1 MANKRYDF
9 SCDITRGRTIDCKDQ
24 IGGLKAIYICKTYN
38 NNINAVATINT
49 TEMTTAGFA
58 TWSGQSGGAT
68 TVFKYDLVPN
78 LSSMTVNINSDAANG
93 TSFFTQTLSVT
104 LQKIDHDMTNE
115 LRLMAY
121 SRAQIFVQDTN
132 DNVFLLGIDNGC
144 HVSGGT
150 VVTGAAKADMTGYT
164 IEWSAEEKN
173 ALIQLPASAGAA
185 TAKYPF
191 DGLADEANLTITVG
205 T

>member
-1 MANKRYDF
+1 MA
-9 SCDITRGRTIDCKDQ
+9 CDLTKGRLVDCKDQ
-24 IGGLKAIYICKTYN
+24 IGGLKAIYICKGFN
-38 NNINAVATINT
+38 NNISAVATINT
-49 TEMTTAGFA
+49 TEMTAAGFA
-58 TWSGQSGGAT
+58 TWSGQSGSAT

-78 LSSMTVNINSDAANG
+78 LSSMTVNIQSDNANG
-93 TSFFTQTLSVT
+93 TTFFNQTLSVT

-121 SRAQIFVQDTN
+121 SRAQIFVQDEN

-144 HVSGGT
+144 YVTGGT
-150 VVTGAAKADMTGYT
+150 VVTGAAKGDMTGYT
-164 IEWSAEEKN
+164 IEWGAEERN
-173 ALIQLPASAGAA
+173 ALIQLPATAGAA

-191 DGLADEANLTITVG
+191 DGLSDESALTITVG

>member
-1 MANKRYDF
+1 MA
-9 SCDITRGRTIDCKDQ
+9 CDITRGRLIDCKDT
-24 IGGLKAIYICKTYN
+24 IGGLKAIYICKNYN
-38 NNINAVATINT
+38 NNISAVATVNT
-49 TEMTTAGFA
+49 TELTSAGFA
-58 TWSGQSGGAT
+58 TWSGASGGAT

-78 LSSMTVNINSDAANG
+78 LSSMTVNINSDNANG
-93 TSFFTQTLSVT
+93 TTFFTQALSIT

-115 LRLMAY
+115 LRLLAY
-121 SRAQIFVQDTN
+121 SRAQVFVQDSN
-132 DNVFLLGIDNGC
+132 DNVFLLGIDGGC
-144 HVSGGT
+144 Y
-150 VVTGAAKADMTGYT
+150 VTGGSVITGVSKGDLNGYT
-164 IEWSAEEKN
+164 IEWGAEERN

>member
-1 MANKRYDF
+1 MA
-9 SCDITRGRTIDCKDQ
+9 CDITRGRLIDCKDA
-24 IGGLKAIYICKTYN
+24 IGGLKAIYICKNYN
-38 NNINAVATINT
+38 TNIEAVATIAT

-58 TWSGQSGGAT
+58 TWSGSSGSQT

-78 LSSMTVNINSDAANG
+78 LSSMTVNVNSDNANG
-93 TSFFTQTLSVT
+93 TTFFEQTLSIT

-121 SRAQIFVQDTN
+121 SRAQIFVQDSL
-132 DNVFLLGIDNGC
+132 DNVFLLGMVNGC

-150 VVTGAAKADMTGYT
+150 VITGTAKGDLTGYT
-164 IEWSAEEKN
+164 IEWGAEEKN
-173 ALIQLPASAGAA
+173 ALIQLPASAGPA
-185 TAKYPF
+185 TAKFPF
-191 DGLADEANLTITVG
+191 DGLADESALTITVG

>member
-1 MANKRYDF
+1 MA
-9 SCDITRGRTIDCKDQ
+9 CDITRGRLIDCKDA
-24 IGGLKAIYICKTYN
+24 IGGLKAIYICKNYN
-38 NNINAVATINT
+38 TNIEAVATIAN

-58 TWSGQSGGAT
+58 TWSGSSGSAT

-78 LSSMTVNINSDAANG
+78 LSSMTVNVNSDNANG
-93 TSFFTQTLSVT
+93 TTFFEQTLSIT

-121 SRAQIFVQDTN
+121 SRAQIFVQDSL
-132 DNVFLLGIDNGC
+132 DNVFLLGMVNGC

-150 VVTGAAKADMTGYT
+150 VITGTAKGDLTGYT
-164 IEWSAEEKN
+164 IEWGAEEKN
-173 ALIQLPASAGAA
+173 ALIQLPASSGPA
-185 TAKYPF
+185 TAKFPF
-191 DGLADEANLTITVG
+191 DGLADESALTITVG

>member
-1 MANKRYDF
+1 MA
-9 SCDITRGRTIDCKDQ
+9 CDITRGRLIDCKDQ
-24 IGGLKAIYICKTYN
+24 IGGLRAIYICKTYN
-38 NNINAVATINT
+38 NNISATATINT

-58 TWSGQSGGAT
+58 TWSGASGSAT

-144 HVSGGT
+144 HVSGGS
-150 VVTGAAKADMTGYT
+150 VVTGAGKGDMTGYT
-164 IEWSAEEKN
+164 IEWTAEEKN
-173 ALIQLPASAGAA
+173 ALIQLPASAGPA

-191 DGLADEANLTITVG
+191 DGLADEAALTITVG